1 VKTLVRQ
8 RQMLG
13 TLLPVQGKTL
23 NEILRDAEIQLHGV
37 RLNEPDLSAD
47 SHSLALTVQAP
58 EAPVMFHAMF
68 NCYWQPLVFDL
79 PRLEPRRASRRR
91 WIDTDRDAPDDV
103 CDAPLAP
110 PVDTRATRS
119 APARSSCSSLCASR
133 RTRVAAERM
142 TKSPRIAIGDD
153 AGGPRTP
160 RRHSRLRRRPAL
172 SRPTLPSVP
181 LITGGGT
188 AVCGPRRFRGNPRIA
203 RWI

>member
-1 VKTLVRQ
+1 MLLMGDEVRRTQRGNNNAYCQDNEISWFEWTGLHRHRDLHRFVKTLVRQ

-79 PRLEPRRASRRR
+79 PRLEPRRVSWRR

-110 PVDTRATRS
+110 PVDTRATRR
-119 APARSSCSSLCASR
+119 ARSVVVLFALRVETDESR
-133 RTRVAAERM
+133 RGARE
-142 TKSPRIAIGDD
+142 
-153 AGGPRTP
+153 
-160 RRHSRLRRRPAL
+160 LQW
-172 SRPTLPSVP
+172 SVNES
-181 LITGGGT
+181 TSDYQ
-188 AVCGPRRFRGNPRIA
+188 
-203 RWI
+203 